1 MVEHETHGG
10 ERPEDGDA
18 PAGLTQ
24 RTAVPDGGP
33 GPDLLLHSPDPGR
46 DPAGPERWAE
56 LRGGVLIGAAVV
68 ALAAVVGFGIWL
80 GAWLNEHWGIYAVV
94 PQVVCMLLAV
104 WALAGDQ
111 RRRWEERRAR
121 GVRVPLEVIDALHH
135 REFEFAVRDLMRR
148 DGFEAE
154 RVGGAHDDVCD
165 VRGVDADERI
175 WVVQC
180 KHKRDGWEG
189 KAIGVEVLQRLAGT
203 ARTVHR
209 ARFALIVTNGR
220 FTLSAVERSETYGV
234 HLIDRGRLELWAA
247 EGRPLW
253 TVLEGGKPARRLPG
267 QRRRRPG
274 QTRAAAAVSALGR
287 QGRPRAR

>member
-1 MVEHETHGG
+1 GAPMVEHETHGG

-46 DPAGPERWAE
+46 DPAGPERGAE
-56 LRGGVLIGAAVV
+56 RRGGVLIGAAVV

-135 REFEFAVRDLMRR
+135 REFEFAVR
-148 DGFEAE
+148 
-154 RVGGAHDDVCD
+154 
-165 VRGVDADERI
+165 
-175 WVVQC
+175 
-180 KHKRDGWEG
+180 
-189 KAIGVEVLQRLAGT
+189 
-203 ARTVHR
+203 
-209 ARFALIVTNGR
+209 
-220 FTLSAVERSETYGV
+220 
-234 HLIDRGRLELWAA
+234 
-247 EGRPLW
+247 
-253 TVLEGGKPARRLPG
+253 
-267 QRRRRPG
+267 
-274 QTRAAAAVSALGR
+274 
-287 QGRPRAR
+287 

>member
-1 MVEHETHGG
+1 MVEDEAHGG
-10 ERPEDGDA
+10 ERPVYGDA
-18 PAGLTQ
+18 PASLVQ
-24 RTAVPDGGP
+24 RTEVSDREPD
-33 GPDLLLHSPDPGR
+33 PDLLLDSPDPGR
-46 DPAGPERWAE
+46 DPAGPGRWVSRE
-56 LRGGVLIGAAVV
+56 GLRGGVLIGAAVA

-104 WALAGDQ
+104 WALAGEQ

-121 GVRVPLEVIDALHH
+121 GVRVSLEEIDALHH
-135 REFEFAVRDLMRR
+135 REFEFVVRDLMRR

-165 VRGVDADERI
+165 VRGVDADGRI

-203 ARTVHR
+203 ATTVHGAGSR
-209 ARFALIVTNGR
+209 
-220 FTLSAVERSETYGV
+220 LSSPTAGSPCRRWSG
-234 HLIDRGRLELWAA
+234 
-247 EGRPLW
+247 
-253 TVLEGGKPARRLPG
+253 ARR
-267 QRRRRPG
+267 
-274 QTRAAAAVSALGR
+274 TACT
-287 QGRPRAR
+287 

>member
-1 MVEHETHGG
+1 MVEEKAHGG
-10 ERPEDGDA
+10 DGSGDGDA

-24 RTAVPDGGP
+24 RTTVPDGGP
-33 GPDLLLHSPDPGR
+33 DPDLLLDSPDPGR
-46 DPAGPERWAE
+46 DPAGPEPWVSREE

-68 ALAAVVGFGIWL
+68 AFAAVVGFGLWL

-94 PQVVCMLLAV
+94 PQVVFMLLAV
-104 WALAGDQ
+104 WSLAGDQ

-121 GVRVPLEVIDALHH
+121 GARIPLEKIDALHH
-135 REFEFAVRDLMRR
+135 RDFEFAVRDLMRR
-148 DGFEAE
+148 DGFDAE
-154 RVGGAHDDVCD
+154 RVGGAHDDGCD
-165 VRGVDADERI
+165 VRGVDADGRI

-203 ARTVHR
+203 AKTVHG
-209 ARFALIVTNGR
+209 AQFAVIITNGR
-220 FTLSAVERSETYGV
+220 FTLPAVERSETYGV
-234 HLIDRGRLELWAA
+234 YLIDRGRLELWSA

-253 TVLEGGKPARRLPG
+253 KLLEGVKPPRRLPG

-274 QTRAAAAVSALGR
+274 PAQAAAGVPASGR
-287 QGRPRAR
+287 